1 MAKWEKRLERMREN
15 PRGWR
20 YEEVARILERHGFER
35 PSKSGGSHRVF
46 KHPSGLR
53 VSLVDRGKGD
63 MKPVYV
69 EEAVE
74 AVDRIREAIRRKRR
88 QKDQD

>member
-1 MAKWEKRLERMREN
+1 MAKWEKRLARMREN

-20 YEEVARILERHGFER
+20 YEEVARILERHGFVR
-35 PSKSGGSHRVF
+35 PSKSGGSHRLF

-53 VSLVDRGKGD
+53 VSLVDAGKGHV
-63 MKPVYV
+63 KPVYV

-74 AVDRIREAIRRKRR
+74 AIDRLREALERKRR
-88 QKDQD
+88 DQD